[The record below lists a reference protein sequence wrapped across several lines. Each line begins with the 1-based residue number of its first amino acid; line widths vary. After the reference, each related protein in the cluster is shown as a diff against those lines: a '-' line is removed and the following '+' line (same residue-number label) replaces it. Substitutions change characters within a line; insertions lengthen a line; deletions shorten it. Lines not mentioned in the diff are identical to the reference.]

1 MIVKRL
7 RLRSAGMFS
16 NVNEVVEQARLAEA
30 GGYRFVIDWQ
40 QSCYREPGR
49 SDDPWLDYFE
59 PCYPDAE
66 PCRGEDLPDLPRG
79 RPVCCTREN
88 IITPRLR
95 DGDCDPLLM
104 PRDRDRAGRI
114 LARRVRIRAD
124 IVQEIDAFRLKHFSD
139 PMIGLH
145 VRGPGRNHGGT
156 PMLRRPYRKRH
167 GVPLDRYYA
176 FVDRC
181 LRQRPDAR
189 IFACSD
195 SSVVIDDIRS
205 RFGSRVVTYPAQ
217 RSREG
222 EMHVAATSDAS
233 TPWSPYRLGRDILVE
248 AELMA
253 ACDIFVHGCSNVANY
268 VLCRSPSV
276 PHIYAYRG
284 LGTLLSNL
292 DARFRRTSARPAKT
306 RARSTD

>member
-7 RLRSAGMFS
+7 RLRPAGMFS
-16 NVNEVVEQARLAEA
+16 NVNEVVEQARLADA
-30 GGYRFVIDWQ
+30 GGYRFLIDWQ
-40 QSCYREPGR
+40 QCCYRDQEMTG
-49 SDDPWLDYFE
+49 DPWLYYFE
-59 PCYPDAE
+59 PCYPEAE
-66 PCRGEDLPDLPRG
+66 PYRGEELPELPRG
-79 RPVCCTREN
+79 RPVCCRREN

-104 PRDRDRAGRI
+104 PRDRGGASRI
-114 LARRVRIRAD
+114 LSRRVRIRND
-124 IVQEIDAFRLKHFSD
+124 IRQEIDAFRAKHFSD

-145 VRGPGRNHGGT
+145 IRGPGRNHGGT

-167 GVPLDRYYA
+167 GVPLDRYYG

-181 LRQRPDAR
+181 LRTRPDAR
-189 IFACSD
+189 ILACSD
-195 SSVVIDDIRS
+195 SSTVIDDIRS
-205 RFGSRVVTYPAQ
+205 RFGPRVITYPAQ

-222 EMHVAATSDAS
+222 EMHVAVTRDAE
-233 TPWSPYRLGRDILVE
+233 TAWSPYRLGRDVLVE

-268 VLCRSPSV
+268 VLCRSPDM

-284 LGTLLSNL
+284 LGTLLSHLETRLRRSNQPP
-292 DARFRRTSARPAKT
+292 ARN
-306 RARSTD
+306 